1 MKAAAVVTRY
11 DGGELPVML
20 IETNT
25 NSALEVVEKLKQAV
39 ANHAFEWWKY
49 FSNKAEGLCSWRIR
63 TVRGKFNYTI
73 LLYRTSIWNGFCE
86 RLYFPTDFSSSG
98 SLSHIS

>member
-73 LLYRTSIWNGFCE
+73 LLLEPLFGMDFAKGFIFLQTSL
-86 RLYFPTDFSSSG
+86 RAAR
-98 SLSHIS
+98 